1 MPVFVQRTALKQT
14 LHIVLVR
21 GTLGVYGNLIS
32 LRLDYFFLT
41 IFSFLRWTRSTGAHG
56 HVCLEV
62 PVREFGLWSVK
73 LQKLLPHVLAMTGS
87 C

>member
-32 LRLDYFFLT
+32 LRLDK
-41 IFSFLRWTRSTGAHG
+41 SFLSSGGQDR
-56 HVCLEV
+56 LEHMDMCAWKFL
-62 PVREFGLWSVK
+62 RGN
-73 LQKLLPHVLAMTGS
+73 LACGQ
-87 C
+87 